1 MPGPVPSPTVF
12 ALLDTEWA
20 ATLAPT
26 PLPARWHRQP
36 ALAPHHALNDL
47 LHATEQRGDP
57 AHSDQILAA
66 LARLATDPETPDELA
81 ARALLQMLLPGAKA
95 LARRLAWLGDPAE
108 RAAAVTACLYEQIRT
123 YPIQRRPARIAA
135 NLLADT
141 HQRLLRANPGA
152 REAHCQP
159 QEVSLDALAALG
171 EPAVPPVPPGPADP
185 SPAEALLGLLAWA
198 VSDGHL
204 TVAQANLIGQSRIA
218 DVPCQQLGAG
228 AGLGAH
234 SLRRRRQRAEQAL
247 ARATSG
253 RLAEEDLPDLARQC
267 RNPDRASRRP
277 CLIYRDALV

>member
-1 MPGPVPSPTVF
+1 MPGPAPSPTVF
-12 ALLDTEWA
+12 ALLDAEWA
-20 ATLAPT
+20 TTLAPN
-26 PLPARWHRQP
+26 PLPARWHHQP
-36 ALAPHHALNDL
+36 ALAPHHALTDL
-47 LHATEQRGDP
+47 LQATEQRGDP
-57 AHSDQILAA
+57 AQSDQILAA
-66 LARLATDPETPDELA
+66 LASFAADAEFPDPLA
-81 ARALLQMLLPGAKA
+81 ARTLLQMLLPGVKA

-108 RAAAVTACLYEQIRT
+108 RAAAVTACLYEQIRD

-141 HQRLLRANPGA
+141 QQRLLRANPSA
-152 REAHCQP
+152 RATATQRP
-159 QEVSLDALAALG
+159 LREVSLEALAALG
-171 EPAVPPVPPGPADP
+171 EAAMPPAPAPDP

-204 TVAQANLIGQSRIA
+204 TLAQASLIGQSRIA

-247 ARATSG
+247 ARAASG
-253 RLAEEDLPDLARQC
+253 ALAEEDLPGLARQSS
-267 RNPDRASRRP
+267 RLNRVSRRS

>member
-20 ATLAPT
+20 TTLAPT

-36 ALAPHHALNDL
+36 ALAPHHALDDL
-47 LHATEQRGDP
+47 LRATEQRGDP
-57 AHSDQILAA
+57 VQSDQILAA
-66 LARLATDPETPDELA
+66 LAALAADPSEPAPLA
-81 ARALLQMLLPGAKA
+81 ARTLLQMLLPGAKA
-95 LARRLAWLGDPAE
+95 LARRLGWLGDPAE
-108 RAAAVTACLYEQIRT
+108 RAAAVTACLYEQIRA

-141 HQRLLRANPGA
+141 QQRLLRANPGV
-152 REAHCQP
+152 RRAHRRA

-171 EPAVPPVPPGPADP
+171 EPAVPPVPAEPPDP
-185 SPAEALLGLLAWA
+185 SPSEALLGLLAWA

-204 TVAQANLIGQSRIA
+204 TAAQASLIGQSRIA

-228 AGLGAH
+228 VGLGAH

-247 ARATSG
+247 ARAASG
-253 RLAEEDLPDLARQC
+253 RLAEEDLPDLARQSG
-267 RNPDRASRRP
+267 RPDRVSRRS
-277 CLIYRDALV
+277 CLLYRDALV